1 MGTAPSL
8 ETVAVIGAG
17 DLGNGVARLA
27 ALGGLHVRLYDRSAD
42 SLRRA
47 VEHIRQGVLEAISR
61 GRLSPA
67 DRQSILDGVLAT
79 ADLEEAVAGANLVV
93 DAAPD
98 LMGLKRQLFADIGRL
113 GGEATLVTLSSL
125 PLAEVARAA
134 ARPDLVVG
142 LRLAEPVEESERVE
156 IVSLPATELAAVDRV
171 RLFATRIGR
180 TAVVLRDRW
189 AP

>member
-8 ETVAVIGAG
+8 QTLAVIGAG

-42 SLRRA
+42 SLERA
-47 VEHIRQGVLEAISR
+47 VEHIRQGVQEALAR

-67 DRQSILDGVLAT
+67 ERQGILDGLIAT
-79 ADLEEAVAGANLVV
+79 SDLEEAVSGAELVV

-98 LMGLKRQLFADIGRL
+98 LLSLKRQLFSEIDRC
-113 GGEATLVTLSSL
+113 GGSPIATASALQ
-125 PLAEVARAA
+125 LAEVAGAA
-134 ARPDLVVG
+134 PRPRLVVG
-142 LRLAEPVEESERVE
+142 LRFDEPLEASDRLE
-156 IVSLPATELAAVDRV
+156 IVALAGTDPAAVERV
-171 RLFATRIGR
+171 RLFAARIGR
-180 TAVVLRDRW
+180 NAAVVRDRW

>member
-8 ETVAVIGAG
+8 QTVAVIGAG

-47 VEHIRQGVLEAISR
+47 VEHIRQGVQEAIAR
-61 GRLSPA
+61 GHLSPA
-67 DRQSILDGVLAT
+67 GRQDILDGVLAT
-79 ADLEEAVAGANLVV
+79 AEVDEAVSGAELVV

-98 LMGLKRQLFADIGRL
+98 LLALKCQLFVDIERYVA
-113 GGEATLVTLSSL
+113 EATLATLSAL

-134 ARPDLVVG
+134 PQPNRVVG
-142 LRLAEPVEESERVE
+142 LRFGEPIEESDRME
-156 IVSLPATELAAVDRV
+156 IVSLATTELGAVERV
-171 RLFATRIGR
+171 RLFAARIGR
-180 TAVVLRDRW
+180 RAVVLRDRW